1 MKYLLA
7 MTLVVMSVLCV
18 AVFTMYTQN
27 QQMAKDVDDLR
38 RELHARNADPAA
50 QGDKGEIGSDTD
62 GEGSGIAG
70 SAEWLKRLFTS
81 SDGEN
86 SLPENAES
94 LLARLGKMETQ
105 MRVLNR
111 RTDDIHRTVMGGDLD
126 GALGR
131 NLRDLV
137 DAQAHEAVNR
147 ALEENGI
154 SLIPK
159 DKKPPLKRL
168 AMALDLNQQQ
178 QDDVKSMVFEA
189 QRSVLN
195 LLEQPGPDG
204 IPFTEKFVDAF
215 TSGEPQKQ
223 MTKVFLELTMAQ
235 VPGKETTYI
244 QEIEGMKKKISK
256 QFQTVFT
263 DEQYERYEAMGVD
276 PLEIKIKDNPF
287 EAYILERMKEKGAA
301 NQ

>member
-1 MKYLLA
+1 MKYILA

-18 AVFTMYTQN
+18 AVFTMYTDN
-27 QQMAKDVDDLR
+27 QELAKDVDDLR
-38 RELHARNADPAA
+38 RELHARAADPAA
-50 QGDKGEIGSDTD
+50 WGEIGSDTD
-62 GEGSGIAG
+62 EKGSGIAG
-70 SAEWLKRLFTS
+70 SAEWLKKLFAS
-81 SDGEN
+81 PDGDEN
-86 SLPENAES
+86 SPAENAES

-111 RTDDIHRTVMGGDLD
+111 RTDDVHRAVMGGDLE

-154 SLIPK
+154 SLVPK

-168 AMALDLNQQQ
+168 AMALDLDQQQ
-178 QDDVKSMVFEA
+178 QDEVKNLVFDG
-189 QRSVLN
+189 QRKMLA

-204 IPFTEKFVDAF
+204 VPFTEKFVDAF

-244 QEIEGMKKKISK
+244 QEIEGMKKKVTKS
-256 QFQTVFT
+256 FQNVFT
-263 DEQYERYEAMGVD
+263 EEQYERYEAMGVD

-287 EAYILERMKEKGAA
+287 ETYILERLKEKGAA
-301 NQ
+301 SQ